1 MSDNPAPPWSDTI
14 ARADA
19 HAPFLRRMME
29 LRPDLLAAICA
40 GKLDAVIRSALAL
53 EPSTIDEAN
62 RANLSITRQLRLAR
76 GDMMLALALGDLAGA
91 LSFQQVARALSDFAD
106 VSLQAALES
115 IFARRYDC
123 APIGFAVIALGKLGG
138 HELNYSSDIDPIFL
152 FDPETMPS
160 RRKETPHDAA
170 QRVGRELIALLSE
183 RDGDGHVFRVDMR
196 LRPESEVSPMVL
208 PIRSAISHYESRA
221 LTWERAAFIRS
232 RLAAGCKALGQY
244 FLQEIQPFVW
254 RRSLDFGTIDAIAE
268 LTRRIRAHHQG
279 EQMATPGFDLK
290 RGRGGIREIEFFAQ
304 SQQLVHGGRN
314 PDLRSGNTL
323 EALKALAAEQIIPAD
338 QADILS
344 ESYIMLRTIEHRLQM
359 VDDRQTH
366 ALPDDAAALDNV
378 AELHG
383 LADGAALL
391 EMLQPVCAIVSQH
404 YDQLLAEQG
413 NGGGQASSASDNTEQ
428 IMLTDHDELLPGQL
442 AALGFADPKVI
453 AERLADW
460 RSGKVRAL
468 RTPQSRKAFED
479 QIGTLLAAVRQH
491 EGGID
496 AINRLDSMLQQLPSV
511 LDLFHLLGARPALI
525 GILARLL
532 CHAPALSKALAMRAS
547 LLDGIVDTS
556 IFDRQD
562 DLADIITELEQR
574 DGCDDLGLML
584 ERVATDISERR
595 FAIGVQ
601 LIEGR
606 TDPLDAA
613 LDYSRIAEAAIQVV
627 ADRVTQDFA
636 AEHGHFADDEL
647 LILAMGRLGGEALT
661 HASDLDL
668 VFLFTGE
675 HDAQSDGPRP
685 LSATRYFNRLA
696 QRISSGLALPTATGP
711 LYEVDTRLRPSGMQ
725 GLLAASIEGFWDYQR
740 KKAWTWEHMAL
751 CRARP
756 VYGSQQARNGLS
768 HGIAGLLGSGRVA
781 DTIARDALAMRGDM
795 AKAKPPK
802 GPWDAK
808 LASGALVDLEFCI
821 HTQQLI
827 HGQGISPHL
836 GEALAMLVD
845 HKLLP
850 PELVEAHNF
859 LTRLLVMSRLVTP
872 QNNSPAEA
880 SRPLVAKAC
889 GVTSWEGVVEHY
901 QHYTDIVRAARIA
914 ILGKIPTL
922 DDI

>member
-1 MSDNPAPPWSDTI
+1 MADDLTVSWSDAI
-14 ARADA
+14 ARAEA

-29 LRPDLLAAICA
+29 MRPDLVSDIRA
-40 GKLDAVIRSALAL
+40 GKLDAAMQRALAL
-53 EPSTIDEAN
+53 QPSTIDEAGM
-62 RANLSITRQLRLAR
+62 ANLVIARQLRLAR

-106 VSLQAALES
+106 VCLQSALES

-123 APIGFAVIALGKLGG
+123 APTGFAVIALGKLGG

-232 RLAAGCKALGQY
+232 RQAAGCETLGQY

-254 RRSLDFGTIDAIAE
+254 RRSLDFGTIDAIGE
-268 LTRRIRAHHQG
+268 LTRRIRAHHKG
-279 EQMATPGFDLK
+279 EQLPAPGFNLK
-290 RGRGGIREIEFFAQ
+290 TGRGGIREIEFFAQ

-314 PDLRSGNTL
+314 PELRSGNTL
-323 EALKALAAEQIIPAD
+323 EALAALATEQIIAGD
-338 QADILS
+338 QAEALS
-344 ESYIMLRTIEHRLQM
+344 QSYVKLRTIEHRLQM
-359 VDDRQTH
+359 VEDRQTH
-366 ALPDDAAALDNV
+366 SLPEDMPALNNV
-378 AELHG
+378 AQLHG
-383 LADGAALL
+383 LADSEVLIQQL
-391 EMLQPVCAIVSQH
+391 RSVCSMASTH
-404 YDQLLAEQG
+404 YDDLLVRQGVATGADPDEDEGVSLFSDEEPVLIAEL
-413 NGGGQASSASDNTEQ
+413 SD
-428 IMLTDHDELLPGQL
+428 M
-442 AALGFADPKVI
+442 GFADPKSI
-453 AERLADW
+453 AGRLADW
-460 RSGKVRAL
+460 RSGKVKAL
-468 RTPQSRKAFED
+468 RTPQSRAAFEN
-479 QIGTLLAAVRQH
+479 QIGALFAAIREEQGDV
-491 EGGID
+491 D

-511 LDLFHLLGARPALI
+511 LDLFHLLAARPALI

-547 LLDGIVDTS
+547 LIDGIVDAS

-562 DLADIITELEQR
+562 DLAAIIAELEQR

-584 ERVATDISERR
+584 ERVATDIAERR

-613 LDYSRIAEAAIQVV
+613 LDYSRIAEATIAVV
-627 ADRVTQDFA
+627 TDRVTQEFVQQ
-636 AEHGHFADDEL
+636 HGQVPGGEL
-647 LILAMGRLGGEALT
+647 VILAMGRLGGEALT

-668 VFLFTGE
+668 VYLFTGA
-675 HDAQSDGPRP
+675 HDARSDGPKP
-685 LSATRYFNRLA
+685 LSGTQYFNRLA
-696 QRISSGLALPTATGP
+696 QRVSAGLSLPTATGP

-725 GLLAASIEGFWDYQR
+725 GLLAASMESFWDYQR

-781 DTIARDALAMRGDM
+781 EAIAKDALAMRGDM

-808 LASGALVDLEFCI
+808 LAGGALVDLEFCI

-827 HGQGISPHL
+827 HGQGLSPHL
-836 GEALAMLVD
+836 GQALAMLVD
-845 HKLLP
+845 HKLLSP
-850 PELVEAHNF
+850 DLIEAHNF

-872 QNNSPAEA
+872 QDNSPAEA
-880 SRPLVAKAC
+880 SRPLVAQAC
-889 GVTSWEGVVEHY
+889 GMTQWDEVTEHY
-901 QHYTDIVRAARIA
+901 QYYTDIVRAARIA
-914 ILGKIPTL
+914 ILGAIPTL
-922 DDI
+922 DHG